1 MAERIVPV
9 FKTNTVSLNEWIP
22 SGDWDQPQGS
32 LEKDGGILLEAHRE
46 SGSDK
51 VTYKVCKSY
60 PQCETCINEATCP
73 IASMESMKK
82 ALL

>member
-1 MAERIVPV
+1 MAERIIPI
-9 FKTNTVSLNEWIP
+9 FEIKTVSLRDWIP

-32 LEKDGGILLEAHRE
+32 LKRDGGILLEAHRE

-51 VTYKVCKSY
+51 VTYKVCISY
-60 PQCETCINEATCP
+60 PQCETCVNGSTCQ